1 MSTGDIS
8 LPFFEDEDCNDYN
21 SPSPRQVLRIAINL
35 KLLIDTVIPVRFDPK
50 FISDPGSPILN
61 SKVLK
66 SVYNS
71 AGGEG
76 FGKRGST
83 SKKYQAVLPFCL
95 LKVSGWYEYLAVNEL
110 HDNEL
115 YNLRSLVAQ
124 TLAVMIIENEKDDK
138 YLFISML
145 CHRIIINLH
154 DSDASPQSALELAVD
169 MHSTIVISCSGFQ
182 RCIKWLWRGWIVQ
195 SQADPSDY
203 VLYKGLSSPNFIDHF
218 NPERIK
224 TPMYQ
229 NALEIFFSIVY
240 LLIYTYIVNTETTV
254 NLNFMEITFMIFTFG
269 LIYDEFVKF
278 YHIGIN
284 YLQFWNSF
292 NDTMFC
298 IIVTSF
304 VFRFLSLETS
314 NPDKRDEFQTISFRV
329 LSLAAPF
336 MWNRLLLYLDVYE
349 FVGAM
354 IVVLK
359 TMIKESAYFFVLLAF
374 IIIGFSQAFIGVDQ
388 ADGERDVTQFLITV
402 LFRTVLGGANF
413 NAMERFAA
421 PYGSI
426 LYYSYTFIVTLCLLN
441 ILIALYST
449 AYTNISDN
457 STQEYL
463 AITAQKTLRYIRA
476 PDEAVFVPPLNVIE
490 LFCLSIPF
498 RAVLSAKNYARLT
511 YCVMYIIYSPLLIL
525 TSFYEV
531 KSGKRVQYNRSK
543 FKKDDDNEDDLEWDL
558 EDGYD
563 EDVEQETNERNIRES
578 LRAQRRAELEDPT
591 FLINY
596 QSWKNDL
603 PNLAPPVWKSIEAG
617 VTWETFEILNKI
629 DELTK
634 NINSLVEET
643 KKININNNKNNK
655 TS

>member
-8 LPFFEDEDCNDYN
+8 LPLFEDEDCNDYN
-21 SPSPRQVLRIAINL
+21 SPSPRQVLKIAINL

-50 FISDPGSPILN
+50 FINDPGSPILN
-61 SKVLK
+61 SKVLR
-66 SVYNS
+66 SVYNA

-95 LKVSGWYEYLAVNEL
+95 LKVSGWYEFLAVNEL

-145 CHRIIINLH
+145 CHRFIINLH
-154 DSDASPQSALELAVD
+154 DSDESPQSALELAVD
-169 MHSTIVISCSGFQ
+169 MHSTIVISSSGFQ

-240 LLIYTYIVNTETTV
+240 LFIFTIIVNTETTV
-254 NLNFMEITFMIFTFG
+254 NLNFTEIVFMIFTFG

-284 YLQFWNSF
+284 YLQFWNAF

-314 NPDKRDEFQTISFRV
+314 DPVKKDEFQTISFRV

-354 IVVLK
+354 IVLMV
-359 TMIKESAYFFVLLAF
+359 KEML
-374 IIIGFSQAFIGVDQ
+374 Q
-388 ADGERDVTQFLITV
+388 
-402 LFRTVLGGANF
+402 NF
-413 NAMERFAA
+413 
-421 PYGSI
+421 
-426 LYYSYTFIVTLCLLN
+426 
-441 ILIALYST
+441 
-449 AYTNISDN
+449 
-457 STQEYL
+457 
-463 AITAQKTLRYIRA
+463 
-476 PDEAVFVPPLNVIE
+476 
-490 LFCLSIPF
+490 
-498 RAVLSAKNYARLT
+498 
-511 YCVMYIIYSPLLIL
+511 
-525 TSFYEV
+525 
-531 KSGKRVQYNRSK
+531 
-543 FKKDDDNEDDLEWDL
+543 
-558 EDGYD
+558 
-563 EDVEQETNERNIRES
+563 
-578 LRAQRRAELEDPT
+578 
-591 FLINY
+591 
-596 QSWKNDL
+596 
-603 PNLAPPVWKSIEAG
+603 
-617 VTWETFEILNKI
+617 
-629 DELTK
+629 
-634 NINSLVEET
+634 
-643 KKININNNKNNK
+643 
-655 TS
+655 